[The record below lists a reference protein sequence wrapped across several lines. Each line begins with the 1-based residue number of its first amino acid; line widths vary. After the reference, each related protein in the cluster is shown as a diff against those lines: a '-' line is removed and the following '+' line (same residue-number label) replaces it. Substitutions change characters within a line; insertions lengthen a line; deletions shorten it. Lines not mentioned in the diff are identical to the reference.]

1 MDLRGKVVLLDRR
14 DYGDPSLKA
23 AIEQLQTLWA
33 TYKTKPFILLGSHN
47 GKLSAKKAEEAL
59 KKLGVTYP
67 VYNDAWLQK
76 VNPSEEEK
84 RVIDGMRADPTP
96 YGADKERIYEEINR
110 LYPDPPG
117 ILNDYHLDTSLGP
130 NQVGI
135 FFNYNMAE
143 AESPQFVTYSRRRN
157 TSEAAKAGQIKQ
169 EIYRMR
175 PNVEYA
181 LSSRLGG
188 FSSYDLAEKYGGRV
202 VSKAERD
209 EANRAIISRV
219 EKLLSSPMTKR
230 GQKMNETD
238 WVERD
243 GGYFRI
249 GTERFAT
256 QRGEN

>member
-1 MDLRGKVVLLDRR
+1 MPKGNSGIKRGGGSTGTTAPALEQTSAVRTMEVNETTILNAGSPNAIQQLRDMASRGEI
-14 DYGDPSLKA
+14 PA
-23 AIEQLQTLWA
+23 
-33 TYKTKPFILLGSHN
+33 F
-47 GKLSAKKAEEAL
+47 
-59 KKLGVTYP
+59 
-67 VYNDAWLQK
+67 
-76 VNPSEEEK
+76 
-84 RVIDGMRADPTP
+84 IDGT
-96 YGADKERIYEEINR
+96 GADKERIYEEINR